1 MKNRILLFAILC
13 TIGFAACAQE
23 FAVCNSLDEAAEFI
37 THGQGN
43 YALKYLDDYLKENP
57 RSADAF
63 FLRTQIKTENEMYE
77 EALDDINKAIEYWK
91 EGDKCK
97 KPILFCWRAS
107 LYNHFGEVQSAIEN
121 YTAAYNLVAENDT
134 DTIMCS
140 VLYQRAQLYYVT
152 GDLESADADYE
163 KMIDGGEVIMGYIG
177 LACNMYARGE
187 YAYAIALLDGC
198 EKKDSLRAEIYYYRM
213 QSYSKLGAREKAIDD
228 AITYLKV
235 YADFGNEETEKIFRE
250 NHPYAIA
257 KVEEVIEAPD
267 ITNEEKENWHKLL
280 ASLYMGNNEFRAAIH
295 KLKEIKEVYGES
307 QMHHLLCAI
316 SYKNIGCYDKAAA
329 ELDEFIDKM
338 QGTESSYIN
347 DLLLEKAYCYR
358 MAGRYQDAIEIY
370 GTLLGDYF
378 DNTGIYYLRG
388 WCYELMGNDKA
399 AMAEYNKGIETGG
412 DYAYIYL
419 MRGHLHLKQGKKALA
434 TADFEQVLRL
444 DTVPEDGCCRFYA
457 LHFMGRDDEAIEFL
471 ERYIEA
477 CGHDSGSYYDKACLL
492 ARMGKKE
499 EAVEALSTAFEKGFR
514 GFTHIEY
521 DDDLDAIRKRKEFKK
536 LVKKYKE
543 RHEEETKDL

>member
-1 MKNRILLFAILC
+1 MKKKILLFAILC
-13 TIGFAACAQE
+13 LASFAVCAQE
-23 FAVCNSLDEAAEFI
+23 LAVCNSIDEAAEFI

-107 LYNHFGEVQSAIEN
+107 LYNHFGEVQSAIED
-121 YTAAYNLVAENDT
+121 YTAAYNLVSENDT
-134 DTIMCS
+134 DSIMCS
-140 VLYQRAQLYYVT
+140 VLYLRAQLYYAT
-152 GDLESADADYE
+152 GDLESSDADYE
-163 KMIDGGEVIMGYIG
+163 KLVDCGEYLPGCIG
-177 LACNMYARGE
+177 LACNMFARGK
-187 YAYAIALLDGC
+187 YAYMIALLDGC
-198 EKKDSLRAEIYYYRM
+198 EKTDSLCAEIYYYRM
-213 QSYSKLGAREKAIDD
+213 QGYSNLGARERAIDD
-228 AITYLKV
+228 AITYLKIH
-235 YADFGNEETEKIFRE
+235 ADFGNEKGEAIFRGDL
-250 NHPYAIA
+250 PYAIA
-257 KVEEVIEAPD
+257 KVKEVIEAPEIAD
-267 ITNEEKENWHKLL
+267 EQKLNWHKLL
-280 ASLYMGNNEFRAAIH
+280 ASLYMENDDYHSAIR
-295 KLKEIKEVYGES
+295 KLKEIKEICGASPVL
-307 QMHHLLCAI
+307 HALCGI

-329 ELDEFIDKM
+329 EYDQFIDLM
-338 QGTESSYIN
+338 QGEDSSYLN
-347 DLLLEKAYCYR
+347 DIQLERADCYR
-358 MAGRYQDAIEIY
+358 LGGRYSEAIEEY
-370 GTLLGDYF
+370 GSMFGDYF

-514 GFTHIEY
+514 GFTHIEN
-521 DDDLDAIRKRKEFKK
+521 DDDMNPIRNRREFKK